1 MDVMTELA
9 TGGAFNSF
17 GSSRRQLIESSLYG
31 MDLMEV
37 SKALATSSSFGTDGS
52 ALNGYD
58 LDALIRYATLQRNAN
73 TPKVRRW
80 HTFEAKALTTEWNR
94 LSRRGNA
101 EGNFRNQGAL
111 GVSDSSTLAR
121 VTSNQ
126 KFLGRVGAVT
136 RELQAAAGGSFGDA
150 KAFELREQ
158 LTQFLLNLERDIWH
172 SDSSLNDLA
181 WNGILA
187 QMSTGSEFVT
197 DLAINT
203 SGKITAG
210 GSLSLATVRGVLHT
224 PIRYAGTFSSLY
236 CAPQERTAFGSDS
249 DSLTHFYRQDQMS
262 NLGRGIKV
270 DQIASEFNDAGIDI
284 IWDLTLAGIRGKYL
298 HIPENPADSTKF
310 HSEAPNQLSAALS
323 LGVTSGGYLPDD
335 TYYYGVAPVNEV
347 GEGPIKLFATGQATA
362 TTNNTVQITVT
373 HGSDV
378 SNVKSYR
385 LYRSTTSGADYS
397 KMRLVKEVAVASAA
411 VAGGTQVLEDDGSVV
426 PGSRQAILLDE
437 TSCAM
442 GALENPVVEDLPRID
457 GTHRFAIDAI
467 NDCILYVPQHAHR
480 FDNIGGSVTDPA

>member
-1 MDVMTELA
+1 MDIMKELA
-9 TGGAFNSF
+9 GGAFNSF
-17 GSSRRQLIESSLYG
+17 GSSRRQAVEASLFG
-31 MDLMEV
+31 ADLMEI

-58 LDALIRYATLQRNAN
+58 LDPLVRYATLQRNAN
-73 TPKVRRW
+73 TPKIRRM
-80 HTFEAKALTTEWNR
+80 HTFGAKALTTEWNR
-94 LSRRGNA
+94 LTRRGNA
-101 EGNFRNQGAL
+101 EGNFRTQGAL
-111 GVSDSSTLAR
+111 GVSDSSTLSR

-172 SDSSLNDLA
+172 SDSSLNSLA
-181 WNGILA
+181 WDGLLA
-187 QMSTGSEFVT
+187 QMESGAEFNT
-197 DLAINT
+197 DKAVNT
-203 SGKITAG
+203 AGKITAG
-210 GSLSLATVRGVLHT
+210 GTLSIGDVRAVLHT
-224 PIRYAGTFSSLY
+224 IIRYAGTFNVMY
-236 CAPQERTAFGSDS
+236 CAPQERTAFGTASDE
-249 DSLTHFYRQDQMS
+249 LTRFYREDQMS

-270 DQIASEFNDAGIDI
+270 DKIASEYNEGGIDI
-284 IWDLTLAGIRGKYL
+284 IWDQNLAGIRGKFL
-298 HIPENPADSTKF
+298 HNPEDPSDATKF

-362 TTNNTVQITVT
+362 STNNTVQITVT

-385 LYRSTTSGADYS
+385 LYRSTTSGADYT
-397 KMRLVKEVAVASAA
+397 KMRLVKEIALASGA
-411 VAGGTQVLEDDGSVV
+411 VAGGTQVLEDDGSIV
-426 PGSRQAILLDE
+426 PGSREAVLADE
-437 TSCAM
+437 ASCAM
-442 GALENPVVEDLPRID
+442 GELESPVVEDLPRID

-467 NDCILYVPQHAHR
+467 NDCILYVTQHMHR
-480 FDNIGGSVTDPA
+480 FYNIGGSVTDPA